1 MAELEFICTIDN
13 PYVYIPPQLEERE
26 SVGIDLSTEH
36 YDRDLGQL
44 TLEEVGES
52 VEWLERLGFDGALVF
67 EQHNHPVGLIG
78 NAMVGAAWLA
88 SITRGIRICAVG
100 PLINSYA
107 TPLRLAEEVAL
118 VDNIC
123 GGRLTL
129 GLPLGIGTQ
138 YHSIGVMNPATAR
151 ARHLEATEL
160 LIEAMTK
167 PGPFAWEGDFFDIPY
182 VNLWPRPL
190 QQPHPPIFLPAA
202 GSRETLEMAA
212 RFRFTY
218 QATLT
223 PRPVLLRN
231 CDIFRELCVEH
242 GYEADRKQIACVV
255 PVHVAETDEQARR
268 ELEHHLA
275 WRFQNVFRFPFHVSF
290 PPGHVSDRSL
300 RAMMA
305 GGYRSPGNDPG
316 GMSYD
321 EIRDRG
327 LLIAGSPETVIEELA
342 ELTDAMGAGRVI
354 TSIQG
359 SMPRWM
365 QLKALTLFAQEV
377 IPAFRPPDGL
387 AVWQREE
394 RPAYETR
401 TELAARLPAP
411 PDRPTAVM
419 ADGTE
424 VDVRTAHLPESPARR
439 PLL

>member
-13 PYVYIPPQLEERE
+13 PYVYLPPQLEERE
-26 SVGIDLSTEH
+26 SLGVDLPTTH

-44 TLEEVGES
+44 TIDEVGENAR
-52 VEWLERLGFDGALVF
+52 WLEQLGFDGALIF
-67 EQHNHPVGLIG
+67 EQHGHPVGLIG
-78 NAMVGAAWLA
+78 NSMLGAGWLA
-88 SITRGIRICAVG
+88 SITDGIRICAIG
-100 PLINSYA
+100 PLINAYA
-107 TPLRLAEEVAL
+107 TPIRLAEEVAL
-118 VDNIC
+118 VDNIS

-138 YHSIGVMNPATAR
+138 YHALGVMNPATAR
-151 ARHLEATEL
+151 ARHYEATEL
-160 LIEAMTK
+160 LIKAMTE
-167 PGPFAWEGDFFDIPY
+167 PGPFAWEGDFFDIPH

-223 PRPVLLRN
+223 PRPVLLKN
-231 CDIFRELCVEH
+231 CETFRQLCAEQ

-268 ELEHHLA
+268 ELEPHLT
-275 WRFQNVFRFPFHVSF
+275 WRFQNVFRFPFHLSF

-321 EIRDRG
+321 EIRQRG
-327 LLIAGSPETVIEELA
+327 LLIAGSPQTVIEELA
-342 ELTDAMGAGRVI
+342 ELTEAMGAGRVI

-377 IPAFRPPDGL
+377 IPAFRAPDGL
-387 AVWQREE
+387 AVWQRQ
-394 RPAYETR
+394 RPPGHSTKA
-401 TELAARLPAP
+401 ELAARRPQP
-411 PDRPTAVM
+411 SGRPTAVM
-419 ADGTE
+419 ADGSE
-424 VDVRTAHLPESPARR
+424 VDVRTAHLPEQPTRP